1 MHGVSQPLTSQ
12 KNHLASGVG
21 ILIKDQFEI
30 DHILYISAG
39 MAVQKIDMF
48 FVCNSGLIEIE
59 VSWNLS
65 VGVIGYFLLQ

>member
-1 MHGVSQPLTSQ
+1 MHGVSQSLTSQ

-48 FVCNSGLIEIE
+48 FVCNNLFNAIKISQ
-59 VSWNLS
+59 SWC
-65 VGVIGYFLLQ
+65 

>member
-30 DHILYISAG
+30 DHILYIPAG

-48 FVCNSGLIEIE
+48 FVCNNLFNAIKTSQ
-59 VSWNLS
+59 SWC
-65 VGVIGYFLLQ
+65 